1 MGTVESWTNFE
12 RHNGGI
18 IGARERFEVFCAEL
32 LDLENPGLEVH
43 QIAANPGDDGI
54 DVLVSHPDGMDI
66 YQCKYF
72 RDPLKDI
79 QWKQI
84 RDSYNTAVQKN
95 TNIHS
100 WYLCLPRQLTKPEIE
115 RWNAFKKEHNACGF
129 TIEIIDG
136 NQLISRAENQGIS
149 EKWFSPCQF
158 VSTLSQENIRV
169 QIWKA
174 SKRYYGILCSGNN
187 KFGGLKIFE
196 SLFPNGI
203 YRDVYYEPLAVNR
216 EGRVTPVQEIFQEHV
231 QEHLVLMG
239 EGGIGKTTFL
249 AHQLSVLLK
258 EKEQMP
264 DMIPVYVELN
274 RCPNVIGQWYSS
286 KYGKTNYITRY
297 VKSIMDDGEFE
308 SYTSEQLSDIEKEF
322 MKETESPQYLLLL
335 DGFNEIN
342 TMQADGTA
350 SGQSVREL
358 LRNEI
363 EQLARFTNVRIILT
377 TRRMSENYLPDGFNY
392 VALQGLETENIRDYL
407 THADYSDTDIAWIE
421 AHTELLDCLRIPL
434 FLCMFACR
442 NKAEKIKP
450 LTRGEILYHFFH
462 RGTPFYSEKGKMK
475 HGYTDDVQLK
485 KMLMYTM
492 DFILPTVGYHMN
504 DRGIFQL
511 TKADLLKEIE
521 RSFGDAILSKQVTE
535 IPAFSEYESETESL
549 ADLKEQLC
557 RISSK
562 RYLDIIVNI
571 LGVMNRNGVS
581 GYSFVHHHIRDYFA
595 AYYIVQRMREALA
608 LYHHG
613 KNTHTQSPDLDDNDG
628 VADNIRHCL
637 EPVFY
642 EIPDET
648 IQSFIGEILGEH
660 RNTPVLDAENH
671 WHIPAAA
678 VPEQTMLRQILD
690 LYRYSPIDPQY
701 LIRNVVEIIKKV
713 RKTVAGENFDGLDLR
728 QCRFY
733 ETICSAGT
741 GDSCLAAS
749 FRNCKITDRTFLFEG
764 HIGSYT
770 DFVIP
775 HSNSDRILTLGDDDQ
790 VCLWDRETHRMLS
803 SFIVGSAIAQEGHDP
818 DKKIA
823 AGSAQTFLVR
833 FYDDTEEGRRT
844 YIEYVRGEEGEM
856 LLTGEK
862 EERVIDDIRFSPF
875 GTYICGVWGG
885 DTVRLF
891 SSVDGDMRYSYVYT
905 GPGRI
910 CHVAMPR
917 ENQIILHVKL
927 SEEIVTKKAYR
938 PSEWE
943 FLRLDMEC
951 DRLQKIYQYET
962 CRAFDT
968 PTNEPMSVFDDC
980 QTKCLIHSGKQL
992 IILDLEN
999 GEKVVL
1005 DEFSE
1010 EIIPE
1015 RGEFL
1020 GIEGSKVSIYWDD
1033 TIKLYDIEQK
1043 KASIHRNLLLKQCK
1057 AIHMADHNVYVIDEN
1072 GRIHEWNLETDTIL
1086 ENVFPTVRLDI
1097 RKIHADI
1104 SGHILVEYD
1113 NNCIL
1118 TIDEASDCLLSTFYD
1133 VDPESDVEICTYLE
1147 QSNQFFIV
1155 LHCPDYEQ
1163 ILLYD
1168 PISGKRER
1176 VKVTFKSQ
1184 LKYRAVLEENHM
1196 LYIAFDKKMIVL
1208 DMDSGQQKE
1217 IWHAHAGETFFDFH
1231 VKDGMVYL
1239 LLQWVLI
1246 CRMPLYYVFA
1256 QNSEDNYEQIG
1267 TASVLY
1273 VTEKEFQNILL
1284 DRAGDMDIEFFV
1296 KDPVKEKDIGTAR
1309 GIFLNPSLEL
1319 RQKYSLFEAIPEES
1333 TRVFFYVEDYGRYV
1347 RDIIGE
1353 SAFVEQNNHM
1363 YLTILK
1369 DYMEVCVYCK
1379 NGDGEFEQK
1388 YMFTP
1393 CGQDD
1398 ECLSLYHVAMGAH
1411 ANAYCSTSDEKLI
1424 KVNPENG
1431 EILKKFSWLPG
1442 IILTGCDFAG
1452 TEISEYLRNILAGH
1466 GAKMNVE
1473 VHCSDNSVYLL

>member
-12 RHNGGI
+12 RHNGGT

-54 DVLVSHPDGMDI
+54 DVLVSRPEGMDI

-72 RDPLKDI
+72 RDTLKDT

-84 RDSYNTAVQKN
+84 RDSYNTAVHKN
-95 TNIHS
+95 ANIHS
-100 WYLCLPRQLTKPEIE
+100 WYLCLPRQLTKPEIV
-115 RWNAFKKEHNACGF
+115 RWNDFKSEHIECGF

-149 EKWFSPCQF
+149 EKWFSPYQSVCLT
-158 VSTLSQENIRV
+158 SSEDIRI
-169 QIWKA
+169 QIWQA
-174 SKRYYGILCSGNN
+174 SRRYYKILCSGNN

-203 YRDVYYEPLAVNR
+203 YQDVYYEPLAVNK
-216 EGRVTPVQEIFQEHV
+216 EGRVAPVQEIFQEHRR
-231 QEHLVLMG
+231 EHLVLMG

-258 EKEQMP
+258 DKGQMP
-264 DMIPVYVELN
+264 DMIPIYIELN
-274 RCPNVIGQWYSS
+274 RCPNVIGQWHSS

-297 VKSIMDDGEFE
+297 VQSIMDDREFE
-308 SYTSEQLSDIEKEF
+308 SYTPEQLRDIEQEF

-342 TMQADGTA
+342 TVQADGTE

-407 THADYSDTDIAWIE
+407 THANYSDTDIAWIE

-462 RGTPFYSEKGKMK
+462 RGTPFYSEKGKIRRD
-475 HGYTDDVQLK
+475 YADDVQLRK
-485 KMLMYTM
+485 LMTYTM
-492 DFILPTVGYHMN
+492 DFILPTIGYHMN

-511 TKADLLKEIE
+511 TRSDLLKEVE
-521 RSFGDAILSKQVTE
+521 RSFSDAILPVQIME
-535 IPAFSEYESETESL
+535 IPVFPEYESETESL
-549 ADLKEQLC
+549 ADLKKQF
-557 RISSK
+557 RQIPSN

-595 AYYIVQRMREALA
+595 SYYIIQRMREALA
-608 LYHHG
+608 VYNYE
-613 KNTHTQSPDLDDNDG
+613 KNIHAQSFTLDGSDG
-628 VADNIRHCL
+628 VSDNIRHCL

-648 IQSFIGEILGEH
+648 VKGFIGEILGEH
-660 RNTPVLDAENH
+660 RNIPVLDTENH
-671 WHIPAAA
+671 WHIPNAT
-678 VPEQTMLRQILD
+678 VPEQTMLRQLLD
-690 LYRYSPIDPQY
+690 LYRYSPVEPQY
-701 LIRNVVEIIKKV
+701 LVSNIVEIIKKV

-733 ETICSAGT
+733 ETSCSVGT
-741 GDSCLAAS
+741 GDSGLAAS
-749 FRNCKITDRTFLFEG
+749 FRNCKITDQTFLFEG
-764 HIGSYT
+764 HIGKYV
-770 DFVIP
+770 DFVVP
-775 HSNSDRILTLGDDDQ
+775 HSNPDRILTLGDDDQ
-790 VCLWDRETHRMLS
+790 VCLWDRGTHRMIS
-803 SFIVGSAIAQEGHDP
+803 SFIVGNAIAQEGYDP
-818 DKKIA
+818 DQKIA
-823 AGSAQTFLVR
+823 AGSVQAFLTR
-833 FYDDTEEGRRT
+833 FYDDMEDGRRT
-844 YIEYVRGEEGEM
+844 YIEYVRGEKGEL
-856 LLTGEK
+856 LLTGEQ
-862 EERVIDDIRFSPF
+862 EERIIDDMRFSPF

-885 DTVRLF
+885 DTVRVF
-891 SSVDGDMRYSYVYT
+891 SAADGSMRYSYAYT
-905 GPGRI
+905 GSGRI
-910 CHVAMPR
+910 CHVVMPE
-917 ENQIILHVKL
+917 ENQIILHIKL
-927 SEEIVTKKAYR
+927 SEEFVTKKAYR

-943 FLRLDMEC
+943 FLRLDIDC
-951 DRLQKIYQYET
+951 DRLQTIYQYET
-962 CRAFDT
+962 CQAFDT
-968 PTNEPMSVFDDC
+968 SANEPMTAFDDY
-980 QTKCLIHSGKQL
+980 QTKCMVYSDKQL
-992 IILDLEN
+992 ILINLEN
-999 GEKVVL
+999 GEKSVL
-1005 DEFSE
+1005 DKFSE

-1020 GIEGSKVSIYWDD
+1020 DVRGSKAGIYWDD
-1033 TIKLYDIEQK
+1033 TIKLYDTDQK
-1043 KASIHRNLLLKQCK
+1043 KATIHRNLLLKQCT
-1057 AIHMADHNVYVIDEN
+1057 AIHIIGQYVYVVDEN
-1072 GRIHEWNLETDTIL
+1072 GMIHEWNLETDAIL
-1086 ENVFPTVRLDI
+1086 ENVFPTVKLDI
-1097 RKIHADI
+1097 KKIHADTN
-1104 SGHILVEYD
+1104 GHILVEYD
-1113 NNCIL
+1113 NNCVL
-1118 TIDEASDCLLSTFYD
+1118 TIDEDSDCLLSTFYD
-1133 VDPESDVEICTYLE
+1133 VDSESDVEICTYLE
-1147 QSNQFFIV
+1147 QSNRFFIV

-1176 VKVTFKSQ
+1176 IKVTFKSQ
-1184 LKYRAVLEENHM
+1184 LKYCAVLEENHI
-1196 LYIAFDKKMIVL
+1196 LYIACDKKMIAL
-1208 DMDSGQQKE
+1208 DMDSRQQTE

-1231 VKDGMVYL
+1231 VKKGTVYL
-1239 LLQWVLI
+1239 LLQWIII
-1246 CRMPLYYVFA
+1246 CRMPLYYVFTP
-1256 QNSEDNYEQIG
+1256 NSEGIYEQG
-1267 TASVLY
+1267 EPSPVLY
-1273 VTEKEFQNILL
+1273 ITEKESKSMLL

-1296 KDPVKEKDIGTAR
+1296 KDPVKEKDIATAR
-1309 GIFLNPSLEL
+1309 GIFLNPSPTL
-1319 RQKYSLFEAIPEES
+1319 RQKYSSFEEIPEES

-1347 RDIIGE
+1347 QNIIAE
-1353 SAFVEQNNHM
+1353 SAFVEQNNHR

-1369 DYMEVCVYCK
+1369 DYIEVCIYYK
-1379 NGDGEFEQK
+1379 GRDGKFEQK

-1393 CGQDD
+1393 CAQDD
-1398 ECLSLYHVAMGAH
+1398 ECLNLYHAAMGANG
-1411 ANAYCSTSDEKLI
+1411 NAYCSTSDEKLI

-1431 EILKKFSWLPG
+1431 KILKKFSWLPG
-1442 IILTGCDFAG
+1442 IILTDCDFTG
-1452 TEISEYLRNILAGH
+1452 TEISEYLRNILVEH
-1466 GAKMNVE
+1466 GAKI
-1473 VHCSDNSVYLL
+1473 C

>member
-12 RHNGGI
+12 RHNGGT

-32 LDLENPGLEVH
+32 LDLENPDLEVH

-54 DVLVSHPDGMDI
+54 DVLVFHPDGMDI

-72 RDPLKDI
+72 RDTLKDT

-95 TNIHS
+95 VNIHS
-100 WYLCLPRQLTKPEIE
+100 WYLCLPRRLTKPEIE
-115 RWNAFKKEHNACGF
+115 RWNSFKREHNACGF

-136 NQLISRAENQGIS
+136 NQLITRAENQGIS

-158 VSTLSQENIRV
+158 VRTSSPENIRV

-187 KFGGLKIFE
+187 KFGGLKVFE

-203 YRDVYYEPLAVNR
+203 YQNVYYEPLAVNR
-216 EGRVTPVQEIFQEHV
+216 EGKIAPIQEIFQEHI

-249 AHQLSVLLK
+249 AHQLSVLQK
-258 EKEQMP
+258 DKGQMP
-264 DMIPVYVELN
+264 DMIPIYVELN
-274 RCPNVIGQWYSS
+274 RCPSVIGQWYSP
-286 KYGKTNYITRY
+286 KHGKTNYITRY

-308 SYTSEQLSDIEKEF
+308 SYTPEQLCNIEKEF

-342 TMQADGTA
+342 TMQADGTE

-363 EQLARFTNVRIILT
+363 EQIARFTNVRIVLT

-392 VALQGLETENIRDYL
+392 VALQGLATENIRDYL
-407 THADYSDTDIAWIE
+407 IHAGYSDTDIAWIE

-462 RGTPFYSEKGKMK
+462 RGTPFYSEKGKIK
-475 HGYTDDVQLK
+475 HGLTDDVQLK
-485 KMLMYTM
+485 KMMMYTM
-492 DFILPTVGYHMN
+492 DFILPTVGYYMN

-521 RSFGDAILSKQVTE
+521 RSFDDAILLGQVTE
-535 IPAFSEYESETESL
+535 IPIFSEYESETESL
-549 ADLKEQLC
+549 AGLKEQLC
-557 RISSK
+557 RISSSK
-562 RYLDIIVNI
+562 YLDIIVNI

-595 AYYIVQRMREALA
+595 AYYIIQRMREALA
-608 LYHHG
+608 LYYHG
-613 KNTHTQSPDLDDNDG
+613 KNTHTQSPVLDLNDD

-648 IQSFIGEILGEH
+648 IKCFIGEILGEH
-660 RNTPVLDAENH
+660 RNIPVLDAENC
-671 WHIPAAA
+671 WHIPAAT
-678 VPEQTMLRQILD
+678 VPEQTMLRQLLD
-690 LYRYSPIDPQY
+690 LYRNSPIDPQY
-701 LIRNVVEIIKKV
+701 LISNIVEIIKKV

-733 ETICSAGT
+733 ETICSVGT
-741 GDSCLAAS
+741 GDTCLAAS

-764 HIGSYT
+764 HIGTYT

-775 HSNSDRILTLGDDDQ
+775 HSNPDRILTLGDDDQ
-790 VCLWDRETHRMLS
+790 VCLWDRGTHRMLS
-803 SFIVGSAIAQEGHDP
+803 SFIVGNSIAQEGHDP

-823 AGSAQTFLVR
+823 AGSVQTFLTR
-833 FYDDTEEGRRT
+833 FYDDTEDGRRT
-844 YIEYVRGEEGEM
+844 YIQYIQGEEREL
-856 LLTGEK
+856 LLTGAQ
-862 EERVIDDIRFSPF
+862 EERVIDDMRFSPF

-891 SSVDGDMRYSYVYT
+891 SAADGNVRYSYVYT

-910 CHVAMPR
+910 CHVVMPC
-917 ENQIILHVKL
+917 ENQITLHIKL
-927 SEEIVTKKAYR
+927 SEEIVMKKACR

-951 DRLQKIYQYET
+951 DRLQKVYQYET

-968 PTNEPMSVFDDC
+968 PANEPMTAFDNC
-980 QTKCLIHSGKQL
+980 QTKCMVYSGKQL
-992 IILDLEN
+992 IILNLEN

-1020 GIEGSKVSIYWDD
+1020 DIEGGKAGIYWDD
-1033 TIKLYDIEQK
+1033 TIKLYDLEQK
-1043 KASIHRNLLLKQCK
+1043 KVSIHHNLMLKQCR
-1057 AIHMADHNVYVIDEN
+1057 AIQMVDQNVYFIDEN
-1072 GRIHEWNLETDTIL
+1072 GVIHEWNLETDTIL

-1097 RKIHADI
+1097 RKIHADT
-1104 SGHILVEYD
+1104 SGNILVEYD

-1133 VDPESDVEICTYLE
+1133 VDPESNVEICTYLE

-1155 LHCPDYEQ
+1155 MHCPDYEQ
-1163 ILLYD
+1163 ILLYN
-1168 PISGKRER
+1168 PISGKKER
-1176 VKVTFKSQ
+1176 IKVTFKSQ
-1184 LKYRAVLEENHM
+1184 LKYRAVLEENST
-1196 LYIAFDKKMIVL
+1196 LYIAFDQKLIAL
-1208 DMDSGQQKE
+1208 DMNNGQQKE
-1217 IWHAHAGETFFDFH
+1217 IWHAHAGERFFDFR
-1231 VKDGMVYL
+1231 VKGGTVYL
-1239 LLQWVLI
+1239 LLQWILV
-1246 CRMPLYYVFA
+1246 CRMPLYYIFTP
-1256 QNSEDNYEQIG
+1256 NFEGDYEQIG
-1267 TASVLY
+1267 TAPVLY
-1273 VTEKEFQNILL
+1273 VTEKESKYILL
-1284 DRAGDMDIEFFV
+1284 DRTGDMDIEFFV

-1309 GIFLNPSLEL
+1309 GIFLNPSSAL
-1319 RQKYSLFEAIPEES
+1319 RQKYSSFEEIPEES
-1333 TRVFFYVEDYGRYV
+1333 TRVFFCVEDYGRYI
-1347 RDIIGE
+1347 RNTIWE
-1353 SAFVEQNNHM
+1353 SVFVEQNDHRF
-1363 YLTILK
+1363 LTILK
-1369 DYMEVCVYCK
+1369 DYLEVCVYSK
-1379 NGDGEFEQK
+1379 SRDGKFALK
-1388 YMFTP
+1388 YKFTP

-1398 ECLSLYHVAMGAH
+1398 ECLNLYHTVMGAYG
-1411 ANAYCSTSDEKLI
+1411 NAYCSTSDEKLI

-1431 EILKKFSWLPG
+1431 KILKKFSWLPG
-1442 IILTGCDFAG
+1442 IILAGCDFAG
-1452 TEISEYLRNILAGH
+1452 TEISEYLSNILIGH
-1466 GAKMNVE
+1466 GAKI
-1473 VHCSDNSVYLL
+1473 C